1 MKIERT
7 IGEKIKDL
15 LDEKD
20 IQAKE
25 LAEYIGVTQS
35 AMSNYLNNK
44 RDISAQTIAKIAE
57 YLNVTT
63 DFILLDTDLARI
75 KLNNREEQLLKTFN
89 SMSKEKQDAYLRL
102 LELDVKK

>member
-25 LAEYIGVTQS
+25 LAEYLGVTQP